1 MNNYNILLACPAK
14 TSFDLCHSA
23 TIMWQWSLMLKGD
36 FTGKHF
42 MFPPDWYGDLKVP
55 RENPFSAAKVP
66 TSSQSAE
73 IHMPSSDIKLGE
85 VPKSVSRQQPHC
97 KQLKED
103 KVSVSVWWD
112 FDYCGVPSGVS
123 VSKIAP
129 SITGALRTNGIN
141 GPIDF
146 RAYGDVSHFSK
157 FEQTTLSLTG
167 IHLCNITDEMKKN
180 RKRKKT
186 CDYLFLDLANWVFN
200 NPPPFHLFIICGD
213 VSINGLWMLH
223 DLRMSNYNI
232 LVACPGRTYDVLR
245 SATTIMWHWSSI
257 LKGED
262 LTGKHF
268 NYPPDG
274 PFDSWYGDSRVNLE
288 NPFSAADGS
297 TSSQAE
303 ILEYIESG
311 ELSKVTL
318 ENPFSTAEESTY
330 SQNAEIH
337 EPSSDIQSSEVPES
351 VSRQVKNNKQR
362 DSTSTQKRID
372 TSRIL
377 AWNTFS
383 M

>member
-1 MNNYNILLACPAK
+1 
-14 TSFDLCHSA
+14 
-23 TIMWQWSLMLKGD
+23 
-36 FTGKHF
+36 
-42 MFPPDWYGDLKVP
+42 
-55 RENPFSAAKVP
+55 
-66 TSSQSAE
+66 
-73 IHMPSSDIKLGE
+73 
-85 VPKSVSRQQPHC
+85 
-97 KQLKED
+97 
-103 KVSVSVWWD
+103 
-112 FDYCGVPSGVS
+112 
-123 VSKIAP
+123 
-129 SITGALRTNGIN
+129 
-141 GPIDF
+141 
-146 RAYGDVSHFSK
+146 
-157 FEQTTLSLTG
+157 
-167 IHLCNITDEMKKN
+167 MKKN

-186 CDYLFLDLANWVFN
+186 CDYLFLDLGIWVFN